1 MLLDIPPH
9 IETAIIATAERQGL
23 TVNELLEQTFID
35 DFSLLE
41 KEGIYSES
49 FPTLSDD
56 ALQRLAEWLDEPPR
70 KNPNLQALMARY
82 GGLYVQ
88 D

>member
-1 MLLDIPPH
+1 MLIDIPPH

-41 KEGIYSES
+41 KDGIYSES
-49 FPTLSDD
+49 LPTLSQSAIDKIVADLD
-56 ALQRLAEWLDEPPR
+56 APPR

>member
-23 TVNELLEQTFID
+23 TVNELLEQTFV

-41 KEGIYSES
+41 KDGIYSEN
-49 FPTLSDD
+49 FPTLSQSAIEKIVADLD
-56 ALQRLAEWLDEPPR
+56 APPR